1 MNLLIKTYILL
12 LLIVIFKE
20 RLNKIKYNTIIK
32 NIKNRKL
39 WNIIL
44 YTENFDSNKIKQF
57 YYLQDFENFIKS
69 QYYDYN
75 NMTFVLFYHR
85 RRKEL
90 YITSI

>member
-1 MNLLIKTYILL
+1 M
-12 LLIVIFKE
+12 
-20 RLNKIKYNTIIK
+20 KYNTIIK

-75 NMTFVLFYHR
+75 NMTFVLFCH